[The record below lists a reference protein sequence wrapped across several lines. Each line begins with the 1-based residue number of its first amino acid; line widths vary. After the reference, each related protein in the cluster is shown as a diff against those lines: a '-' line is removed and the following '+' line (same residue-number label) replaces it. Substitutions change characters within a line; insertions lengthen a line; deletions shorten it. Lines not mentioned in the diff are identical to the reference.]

1 MFAILQMSENW
12 FLNAQFKKR
21 KIACNITSLTTVL
34 LYLLYKMLIL
44 LKHSYSLE
52 GLILGLALL
61 AITVVAVSYIYIYF
75 RQRTKNVISDKWDI
89 PFE

>member
-1 MFAILQMSENW
+1 MLSS
-12 FLNAQFKKR
+12 KKER
-21 KIACNITSLTTVL
+21 SACNITSLTTVL

-61 AITVVAVSYIYIYF
+61 AITVVAVSYIYIHF
-75 RQRTKNVISDKWDI
+75 RQRTKNVISDK
-89 PFE
+89 

>member
-1 MFAILQMSENW
+1 
-12 FLNAQFKKR
+12 
-21 KIACNITSLTTVL
+21 
-34 LYLLYKMLIL
+34 MLIL

-61 AITVVAVSYIYIYF
+61 AITVVAVSYIYIHF